1 MRTPTAYNGLCPRKT
16 FLVERNMPIKLCRLA
31 ACLIVMLSLVACG
44 KTPDE
49 EIIAQH
55 IATMQE
61 AVEAK
66 DFSAIKDHLHESFIA
81 NKQLDAKEVNRLLLM
96 YSMQHRNIGVT
107 IVSSK
112 TTMDPTFADRAE
124 TIMSVVAT
132 GSSGGLPADGSVRT
146 VKLGWIKQS
155 GDWMVISAQWEH
167 E

>member
-1 MRTPTAYNGLCPRKT
+1 
-16 FLVERNMPIKLCRLA
+16 MPIKLCRLA
-31 ACLIVMLSLVACG
+31 ACLFVMLYLVACG

-66 DFSAIKDHLHESFIA
+66 DFSEIKNHLHESFIA
-81 NKQLDAKEVNRLLLM
+81 NKRLDAREVNQLLRM

-112 TTMDPTFADRAE
+112 TTMDPTFPDRAE

-132 GSSGGLPADGSVRT
+132 GSSGGLPEDGSVRT
-146 VKLGWIKQS
+146 VKLAWIKQS
-155 GDWMVISAQWEH
+155 GDWRVIRAEWEH
-167 E
+167 Y

>member
-1 MRTPTAYNGLCPRKT
+1 VEKNMTKT
-16 FLVERNMPIKLCRLA
+16 LCRLA
-31 ACLIVMLSLVACG
+31 ACLIVMLYLVACG

-61 AVEAK
+61 AVEAS
-66 DFSAIKDHLHESFIA
+66 DFSEIKSHLHESFIA
-81 NKQLDAKEVNRLLLM
+81 NKQLDAREVNQLLLM

-112 TTMDPTFADRAE
+112 TTMDPTFPDRAE

-132 GSSGGLPADGSVRT
+132 GSSGGLPEDGSVRT
-146 VKLGWIKQS
+146 VKLAWIKQS
-155 GDWMVISAQWEH
+155 GDWQVIRAEWEQY
-167 E
+167 

>member
-1 MRTPTAYNGLCPRKT
+1 MT
-16 FLVERNMPIKLCRLA
+16 IKLCRLA
-31 ACLIVMLSLVACG
+31 ACLVLMLYLAACS

-66 DFSAIKDHLHESFIA
+66 DFSEIADHLHGSFIA
-81 NKQLDAKEVNRLLLM
+81 NERLGAREVNQLLTM
-96 YSMQHRNIGVT
+96 YSMQHRNLGVT

-112 TTMDPTFADRAE
+112 TTMDPTFPDRAQ
-124 TIMSVVAT
+124 TIMSVIVT
-132 GSSGGLPADGSVRT
+132 GSSGRLPSDGSART
-146 VKLGWIKQS
+146 VKLEWIKQAE
-155 GDWMVISAQWEH
+155 DWLVVSAKWEH

>member
-1 MRTPTAYNGLCPRKT
+1 MT
-16 FLVERNMPIKLCRLA
+16 IKLCRLA
-31 ACLIVMLSLVACG
+31 ACLVLMLYLAACS

-66 DFSAIKDHLHESFIA
+66 DFSEIADHLHGSFVA
-81 NKQLDAKEVNRLLLM
+81 NERLGAREVNQLLTM
-96 YSMQHRNIGVT
+96 YSMQHRNLGVT

-112 TTMDPTFADRAE
+112 TTMDPTFPDRAQ
-124 TIMSVVAT
+124 TIMSVIVT
-132 GSSGGLPADGSVRT
+132 GSSGRLPSDGSART
-146 VKLGWIKQS
+146 VKLEWIKQAE
-155 GDWMVISAQWEH
+155 DWLVVSAKWEH